1 MVVLYRQLELT
12 TNGSRSRT
20 ADITGNKTAPRR
32 FSRRL
37 LLVKTLAALGVM
49 RGSSTSEKGLVH

>member
-20 ADITGNKTAPRR
+20 ADITGNKADLADFREG
-32 FSRRL
+32 FCLLKL
-37 LLVKTLAALGVM
+37 LLHSG
-49 RGSSTSEKGLVH
+49 